1 METLEENFAALPQ
14 RLQTL
19 IDAKHPPL
27 HNVSMLMEGPRH
39 HVLLW
44 IPDVAASGCEKF
56 TFPELFFIFNVFFKK
71 TKTITKNQN

>member
-1 METLEENFAALPQ
+1 MEILEENFAALPQ

-19 IDAKHPPL
+19 IDAKPPPL
-27 HNVSMLMEGPRH
+27 HKVSMLMEGPRR

-56 TFPELFFIFNVFFKK
+56 AFPELFLFLMFKK
-71 TKTITKNQN
+71 KNQN